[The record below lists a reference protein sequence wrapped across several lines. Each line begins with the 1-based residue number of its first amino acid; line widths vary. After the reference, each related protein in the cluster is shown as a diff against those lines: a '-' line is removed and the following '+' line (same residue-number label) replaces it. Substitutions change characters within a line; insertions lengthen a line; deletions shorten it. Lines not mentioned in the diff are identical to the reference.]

1 MATAGQEAL
10 TLEEFRLLADRA
22 GLRLGA
28 EEAEKLE
35 PLYELYLGYVRQ
47 VHSLDLS
54 NEALGV
60 TFHPDVLPGKLD
72 LPDYGVA
79 GAPQL
84 SDNATHTGSLLAE
97 AKAASTESDLCY
109 LTIREAGHLLR
120 RRELSPVELV
130 RAFLARIEAVDGL
143 LHSFIT
149 VCGEEA
155 LAGARSAEAE
165 ILRGNYRG
173 PLHGIPIGLKDVY
186 ETAGIRTTAGSALD
200 MYRVPAEDATAY
212 ARLKKAG
219 AILLG
224 KMATYEYHMGGP
236 SFDSPFPPCRN
247 PWNLDHIPG
256 GSSTGSGAAV
266 AAGLLMGAMGSDTGG
281 SVRLPASICGIVG
294 LKPTYGRISRFGVVP
309 LSWTLDHCGT
319 MTWTVEDNAL
329 MLQVLAGHD
338 PKDPTTSPSPVPD
351 YSQALTEDIKGLAI
365 GVPRHFFVTPQVN
378 PEVVSRVEEGLK
390 ALQGLGAKV
399 AEVNIP
405 SLDYSR
411 PANSIITLSESYAYH
426 EPNLKG
432 RSKEYLEITR
442 SRFRIGALLH
452 ASDYVQAQ
460 RCRHWVKRGLGETLR
475 RVDVL
480 VLPVAAQP
488 GVAFKNFDPR
498 YPFRDPSL
506 TSAFNLT
513 GLPAISVPCGFTAG
527 GLPVG
532 MQIVGKPFDEV
543 TLLRLA
549 YAYQQHAGWSRR
561 RPPI

>member
-1 MATAGQEAL
+1 M
-10 TLEEFRLLADRA
+10 
-22 GLRLGA
+22 
-28 EEAEKLE
+28 
-35 PLYELYLGYVRQ
+35 
-47 VHSLDLS
+47 
-54 NEALGV
+54 
-60 TFHPDVLPGKLD
+60 
-72 LPDYGVA
+72 
-79 GAPQL
+79 
-84 SDNATHTGSLLAE
+84 
-97 AKAASTESDLCY
+97 
-109 LTIREAGHLLR
+109 
-120 RRELSPVELV
+120 ELV

-200 MYRVPAEDATAY
+200 MFRVPAEDATAY

-236 SFDSPFPPCRN
+236 SFDSPFP
-247 PWNLDHIPG
+247 
-256 GSSTGSGAAV
+256 
-266 AAGLLMGAMGSDTGG
+266 
-281 SVRLPASICGIVG
+281 
-294 LKPTYGRISRFGVVP
+294 
-309 LSWTLDHCGT
+309 
-319 MTWTVEDNAL
+319 L
-329 MLQVLAGHD
+329 MLQVLAGYD
-338 PKDPTTSPSPVPD
+338 PKDPTTSPSTVPD
-351 YSQALTEDIKGLAI
+351 YSQALTEDIRGLAI

-390 ALQGLGAKV
+390 ALQGLRAKV
-399 AEVNIP
+399 VAVTIP

-460 RCRHWVKRGLGETLR
+460 RCRHWVKRELGETLR

-543 TLLRLA
+543 TVLRLA

-561 RPPI
+561 RPLIQCWPLLGE